1 MALTLWA
8 LSRSCCAC
16 LACIQSS
23 RRLNIVTVGICRLCL
38 VLPYWQGPMGLDSDR
53 QPMGRFGNWNEFHQ
67 PGGISDG
74 DVAEIRLD
82 FGVIKSVH
90 ASNCLLSSILSLIHQ
105 YHQLCCFSMCIMQLE
120 GISEVCIWSFGCH
133 LSGSL
138 RSLLS
143 DAEGCRRTQ
152 GGASVTLQLAEGTK
166 VSRGIPLPSG
176 KHIKSY
182 WKWPFIVDFPMKN
195 GDFP

>member
-1 MALTLWA
+1 MLKDHGTDLVSTQQVLLYLLGMHSKQSKIEHSYCRYLQVAFGPSLLTRA
-8 LSRSCCAC
+8 
-16 LACIQSS
+16 IK
-23 RRLNIVTVGICRLCL
+23 
-38 VLPYWQGPMGLDSDR
+38 GLFPEFKGDSDR

-105 YHQLCCFSMCIMQLE
+105 YHQLCCFPCVLCNLK
-120 GISEVCIWSFGCH
+120 GFLRFAFDH
-133 LSGSL
+133 LPVTVVEACQ

-143 DAEGCRRTQ
+143 DAEGRRRTQ

-166 VSRGIPLPSG
+166 VSRGIPSG
-176 KHIKSY
+176 KLT
-182 WKWPFIVDFPMKN
+182 
-195 GDFP
+195 